1 MVNGDVTLTGA
12 ILNITGSYAALPF
25 QSFILLDNQGTNP
38 ITGTFLGLNEGS
50 TFVANSQSFQI
61 SYLGGDGNDI
71 VLTAVS
77 YEWTGAVSDD
87 WNTAGNWS
95 TNSVPAANSSVTI
108 KDVSTNTPNIK
119 SGVAAVADNVTISNT
134 GALNINENGS
144 LTLISGQSRI
154 VNHSSTGLLKVDGTL
169 DIKSTAL
176 FVATPLTIANGKFEI
191 GQTGLVKID
200 SQNGM
205 VVNSTETV
213 LIDGMLEIVNLSIL
227 KGIDLRKNASMT
239 ISSTGKLSIQ
249 GNKSEAGGIS
259 MDDRCR
265 LTINGE
271 VELKQLGGSGIVG
284 RTDADVKIAVNTGG
298 KLIMDEVGREGIV
311 LGNGKSRLSVSGEL
325 MLRNG
330 FSVAAIDLNDGEI
343 NVNSGGLV
351 TIDQVGNYA
360 FDDLDGIN
368 HGTINIS
375 NTGATA
381 VLIQGKFEN
390 STTGIFTISGTP
402 SNGIDLSSFDEFA
415 NKGSINIS
423 NASNLAIAGAG
434 TFKNQSTGTLT
445 VEGTVSAATT
455 ELESGS
461 ALNPGTSPGQL
472 TFNAS
477 EDFSNTNINIEVDG
491 TTPITQHDVIAITGD
506 VTLGANLN
514 VTFNYNSTTGD
525 RIVFMTYT
533 GSRTGE
539 FVTYN
544 SGQDPNNV
552 YYLDY
557 SVAGEVALVITSA
570 INLDLKIILQ
580 GSYDSNTGLMN
591 ANLRSL
597 LSFPKTTKG
606 FTIEDGVLAQTDN
619 QAVVDWVMIELRDAT
634 NRNLVEYTRPA
645 LLLANGRIVDMDG
658 SSQVLVPN
666 LPSASNYIAIK
677 HRNHLGVMTSS
688 AIQIN

>member
-1 MVNGDVTLTGA
+1 M
-12 ILNITGSYAALPF
+12 
-25 QSFILLDNQGTNP
+25 
-38 ITGTFLGLNEGS
+38 
-50 TFVANSQSFQI
+50 
-61 SYLGGDGNDI
+61 
-71 VLTAVS
+71 
-77 YEWTGAVSDD
+77 
-87 WNTAGNWS
+87 
-95 TNSVPAANSSVTI
+95 
-108 KDVSTNTPNIK
+108 
-119 SGVAAVADNVTISNT
+119 ADNVTISNT

-176 FVATPLTIANGKFEI
+176 FVTTPLTIANGRFEI

-249 GNKSEAGGIS
+249 GTKSGAGGIS
-259 MDDRCR
+259 MEDRSR

-271 VELKQLGGSGIVG
+271 IEMKQLGGSGIVG
-284 RTDADVKIAVNTGG
+284 RTDADVGIAVNTGG

-343 NVNSGGLV
+343 IVNSGGLV

-360 FDDLDGIN
+360 IDDLNGIN
-368 HGTINIS
+368 HGTINLS

-402 SNGIDLSSFDEFA
+402 SNGIDLSFIYEFV

-423 NASNLAIAGAG
+423 NASNLAIAGTG

-455 ELESGS
+455 VLESGS
-461 ALNPGTSPGQL
+461 TLNPGSSPGRV

-477 EDFSNTNINIEVDG
+477 EDFTNTTINIEVDG

-506 VTLGANLN
+506 VTLGANLY
-514 VTFNYNSTTGD
+514 VTFNYSSTVGD

-539 FVTYN
+539 FIYYN
-544 SGQDPNNV
+544 SGQDPNNL

-557 SVAGEVALVITSA
+557 SVAGEVAIVLTTA
-570 INLDLKIILQ
+570 TNLDLKVFLQ
-580 GSYDSNTGLMN
+580 GPYDSNTGLMK
-591 ANLRSL
+591 ADLKGL
-597 LSFPKTTKG
+597 PDFPKTKNG
-606 FTIEDGVLAQTDN
+606 YTIENSVLSQTGN
-619 QAVVDWVMIELRDAT
+619 QALVDWVTIEVRNAT
-634 NRNLVEYTRPA
+634 NRNLVEYSRPA
-645 LLLANGRIVDMDG
+645 LLLANGTIVDMDG
-658 SSQVLVPN
+658 SSLVLTPN
-666 LPSASNYIAIK
+666 LPGITNYIAIK
-677 HRNHLGVMTSS
+677 HRNHLGFMTKS
-688 AIQIN
+688 AIQVN